1 MDENQNEETPLLR
14 NNSENG
20 GQEDEQDTISGKKKV
35 FAGCCA
41 LAASATFC
49 INNLIIQEKNLHC
62 TDLLLMRSLL
72 QLIIFASW
80 LKIRR
85 IPWWPIS
92 QTYSTRREHVLDV
105 IYAIIQVISSET
117 VLTMTWLSL
126 SLLPIGNA
134 MAFIYT
140 SPISVIILSYFI
152 LKHRIGLYRSFIA
165 VVTIIGAVLVTIF
178 SQDSSLSS
186 MSGTGILVAF
196 TVAFFVGVQTVLTFK
211 LRRFHPAA
219 LMLNSG
225 ILGLSVSLIACS
237 IDKQSLIFHDT
248 ANANYAYLFLSACL
262 GILGLLLCIYSS
274 QILIPMLFTVLR
286 CQELVF
292 SFIAQTILLA
302 KVKHS
307 GAYHLM
313 CLVFDNCPPPT
324 SPLVILGAIFIFLGS
339 LLQGC
344 EGYLISKVTNSFLH
358 KILFELF

>member
-20 GQEDEQDTISGKKKV
+20 EQEDEQDTISGKKKV

-80 LKIRR
+80 LKIRG
-85 IPWWPIS
+85 IQWWPRS

-186 MSGTGILVAF
+186 MSGPGILVAF
-196 TVAFFVGVQTVLTFK
+196 TVAFFPCHLNGAGSQHPSAQDLENSLQQPPLCVVPSTPFQHASNYGATV
-211 LRRFHPAA
+211 A
-219 LMLNSG
+219 
-225 ILGLSVSLIACS
+225 
-237 IDKQSLIFHDT
+237 HD
-248 ANANYAYLFLSACL
+248 
-262 GILGLLLCIYSS
+262 
-274 QILIPMLFTVLR
+274 
-286 CQELVF
+286 
-292 SFIAQTILLA
+292 
-302 KVKHS
+302 
-307 GAYHLM
+307 
-313 CLVFDNCPPPT
+313 PT
-324 SPLVILGAIFIFLGS
+324 SPFPPALAHAS
-339 LLQGC
+339 M
-344 EGYLISKVTNSFLH
+344 S
-358 KILFELF
+358 ELSSEIEK